1 MSDPSHSHD
10 EEHHEGPIKTT
21 KQLVVTV
28 LLSFIVPVIVI
39 VMLASYV
46 TDENRPAAGSDA
58 LTPESIALRIAPVGA
73 VTVKDVTNPAS
84 WKTGEQVYAAQCG
97 ACHTGGLA
105 GAPKLGDAAAWSP
118 RITQGYDV
126 LLTSA
131 LQGKNAMSAQGG
143 GDFSDMEI
151 GRAVAYMAN
160 QGGANFAE
168 PGASVDA
175 AAAPTADTVSAP
187 AAESLAAAPAPVE
200 ATPAEPVVVA
210 APVAAPVA
218 AVAPVVATGVA
229 AAVKVTPAKVTPAKV
244 MPATVTPAALTP
256 AKAAPA
262 AAPLALAAVAAAPP
276 ALYGQMCAVCHGAG
290 IAGAPKVGDKAAWA
304 PRLAQGI
311 DGLTASAIKGKGAMP
326 PRGGS
331 QSSDADI
338 KAVVTYMVNASK

>member
-1 MSDPSHSHD
+1 MSDPSHSRD

-28 LLSFIVPVIVI
+28 VLSFIVPVIVI

-105 GAPKLGDAAAWSP
+105 GAPKLGDTAAWSP

-175 AAAPTADTVSAP
+175 AAAPTADTVAAP
-187 AAESLAAAPAPVE
+187 AAEPLAAAPAPVE
-200 ATPAEPVVVA
+200 ATPAEPVVA
-210 APVAAPVA
+210 AAAAAPVA
-218 AVAPVVATGVA
+218 AVAPVTAPVAATVVA
-229 AAVKVTPAKVTPAKV
+229 AAAKVTPAKVTPA
-244 MPATVTPAALTP
+244 TVTPATATA

-262 AAPLALAAVAAAPP
+262 AAPLALAAAAAAPP

-331 QSSDADI
+331 QSSDADM